1 MPSHTIFEK
10 TNQGTLS
17 DSIVTLL
24 RDRILTE
31 VYKDGQ
37 KLNEVAL
44 ATELNIS
51 RTPVREAFKQLE
63 SEGLVV
69 SIPNKGVYVK
79 AFTPRD
85 IDDMFEIRIALEG
98 LAIELAIDRMD
109 EKHLSRIQ
117 EVYDL
122 MEFYTFKKDQDK
134 ISELNILYHETIYE
148 ATQSPYF
155 EQVLKDIHYYVS
167 VTSSLAIKSKQ
178 RYKTSITEHKAIL
191 DAIIEGDS
199 TKAKETMQKHIKHT
213 QQLVRD
219 YYEDKATS

>member
-1 MPSHTIFEK
+1 MSSYSIFEK
-10 TNQGTLS
+10 NNQGTLS
-17 DSIVTLL
+17 DSIVVLL

-31 VYKDGQ
+31 EYKDGQ

-44 ATELNIS
+44 ANELKTS
-51 RTPVREAFKQLE
+51 RTPVREALKQLE
-63 SEGLVV
+63 SEGLVI

-98 LAIELAIDRMD
+98 LAIELAIERMD
-109 EKHLSRIQ
+109 EAHLSRIQ

-122 MEFYTFKKDQDK
+122 MEFYTYKKDQDK
-134 ISELNILYHETIYE
+134 INELNILYHETIYE
-148 ATQSPYF
+148 ATQSTYF

-191 DAIIEGDS
+191 DAINEGDAS
-199 TKAKETMQKHIKHT
+199 KAKVAMQTHIKHT

-219 YYEDKATS
+219 YYESRATS

>member
-1 MPSHTIFEK
+1 MSSYSIFEK
-10 TNQGTLS
+10 NNQGTLS
-17 DSIVTLL
+17 DSIVVLL

-31 VYKDGQ
+31 EYKDGQ

-44 ATELNIS
+44 ANELKTS
-51 RTPVREAFKQLE
+51 RTPVREALKQLE
-63 SEGLVV
+63 SEGLVI

-98 LAIELAIDRMD
+98 LAIELAIERMD
-109 EKHLSRIQ
+109 EAHLSRIQ

-122 MEFYTFKKDQDK
+122 MEFYTYKKDQDK
-134 ISELNILYHETIYE
+134 INELNILYHETIYE
-148 ATQSPYF
+148 ATQSTYF

-191 DAIIEGDS
+191 DAINEGDAA
-199 TKAKETMQKHIKHT
+199 KAKVAMQTHIKHT

-219 YYEDKATS
+219 YYESRATS

>member
-1 MPSHTIFEK
+1 MSSYSIFEK
-10 TNQGTLS
+10 NNQGTLS
-17 DSIVTLL
+17 DSIVVLL

-31 VYKDGQ
+31 EYKDGQ

-44 ATELNIS
+44 ANELKTS
-51 RTPVREAFKQLE
+51 RTPVREALKQLE
-63 SEGLVV
+63 SEGLVI

-98 LAIELAIDRMD
+98 LAIELAIERMD
-109 EKHLSRIQ
+109 ETHLSRIQ

-122 MEFYTFKKDQDK
+122 MEFYTYKKDQDK
-134 ISELNILYHETIYE
+134 INELNILYHETIYE
-148 ATQSPYF
+148 ATQSTYF

-191 DAIIEGDS
+191 DAINEGDAS
-199 TKAKETMQKHIKHT
+199 KAKAAMQTHIKHT

-219 YYEDKATS
+219 YYESRATS